1 MSDDIDPKIMAAR
14 AAALDNR
21 DSIGNATLC
30 ACYACGEDFLP
41 SAIREWTDSDRTALC
56 PYCGVDGVIPD
67 VSGLPLT
74 VDFLARCAV
83 YWFSEHD
90 DSEDD
95 DD

>member
-1 MSDDIDPKIMAAR
+1 MTDDIDPKIMAAR

-21 DSIGNATLC
+21 DAIQTATLC
-30 ACYACGEDFLP
+30 ACYACGEDFAP
-41 SAIREWTDSDRTALC
+41 AAIREWTDSDRTALC

-83 YWFSEHD
+83 YWFSEN
-90 DSEDD
+90 DD
-95 DD
+95 DDDED

>member
-1 MSDDIDPKIMAAR
+1 MSEKIDTQVMAAR

-21 DSIGNATLC
+21 DTIATATLC

-41 SAIREWTDSDRTALC
+41 SAVYEWTDSDRTALC
-56 PYCGVDGVIPD
+56 PYCGVDAVIPD
-67 VSGLPLT
+67 ISGLPLT

-90 DSEDD
+90 DPDEDD
-95 DD
+95 